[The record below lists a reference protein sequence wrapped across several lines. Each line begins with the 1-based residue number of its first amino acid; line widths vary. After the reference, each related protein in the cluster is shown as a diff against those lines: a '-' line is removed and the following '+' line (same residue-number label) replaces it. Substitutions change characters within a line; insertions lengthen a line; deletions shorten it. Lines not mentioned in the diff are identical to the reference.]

1 MTVGLV
7 LVGYACAVG
16 VFGGILLARARWTAK
31 APLLAIVTY
40 LAAAWSVV
48 VAVALAGLTLALHTS
63 ALSAGLSR
71 LIGACVV
78 RLRAEYGTPGGA
90 TVAAIGII
98 IAAAVIVRTTLAA
111 VLQARAAG
119 RQALRHAETAR
130 LVGRPQPA
138 LGAVVL
144 EHDQPAA
151 YCVAGRQP
159 TVIVTSGALHA
170 LSAAQLD
177 AVMAHERAHLRYH
190 HHRLQALTRV
200 ARQVLPFMPLLRDAE
215 AQVERLIE
223 LHADDAATSAHDPR
237 RLATALVV
245 LATSSPVSGPIS
257 GPASSPAPA
266 LAAGATDVVARV
278 QRLSRPVE
286 PLVGA
291 RRQLLRVTAAA
302 LALTPVVLAFAPAAL
317 ALALGRVPTA

>member
-1 MTVGLV
+1 MTVGLL

-16 VFGGILLARARWTAK
+16 VFGGVLLARARWTVK

-48 VAVALAGLTLALHTS
+48 VAMALAGLTLALHTS
-63 ALSAGLSR
+63 ALSGGLSR

-90 TVAAIGII
+90 TVAALGII
-98 IAAAVIVRTTLAA
+98 IAAAVIARATLAA

-119 RQALRHAETAR
+119 RQALLHAETAR

-138 LGAVVL
+138 LGAVLL

-159 TVIVTSGALHA
+159 TVIVTSGAVHA
-170 LSAAQLD
+170 LSPAQLD

-215 AQVERLIE
+215 AQVERLVE

-245 LATSSPVSGPIS
+245 LATPSNPGPGPVPV
-257 GPASSPAPA
+257 

-278 QRLSRPVE
+278 QRLARPVE
-286 PLVGA
+286 PLGRA
-291 RRQLLRVTAAA
+291 RRQLLRLTAAA
-302 LALTPVVLAFAPAAL
+302 LAVTPMVLAFTPAAV